1 MSITTKI
8 KSLHLLAVV
17 FMLMSTTNLMAQLT
31 GVKTIPGNYATL
43 TAAITDLNTQGVGA
57 GGVTFNVAS
66 GYTQSITAPIIIT
79 ATGTAANPIVFQK
92 SGTGAN
98 PVITRTD
105 AGSINGTVLGANLDA
120 IVIIQGSDYLSFNAI
135 NVTAS
140 TAASSTTGI
149 EYGYYLRKVS
159 GTNGCKNISITNCAI
174 TMSKGTSAVVTG
186 IMSSNNDE
194 LSLTSSATGI
204 VVTALGGRNE
214 NLAFNNNIISNV
226 HVGIYQR
233 GYGDVT
239 PFDFYDVNITANGNT
254 IQNFGGGAVSTAY
267 AVYGIYYR
275 NFAVN
280 SNIINNTAGG
290 GTGFTSTS
298 YGIFLSSSSN
308 QGDCSANSNTVTLA
322 HAAATTA
329 SSMFAIYLSG
339 SNPTGATVGSSI
351 ANSNTIS
358 FGQTG
363 TGIVYGAYI
372 SGLSPTNTM
381 NANTMTFTVNK
392 VSGTVYGFYMYYNGT
407 VSNNSFSGLT
417 YTTGGSV
424 YGYYTVAGFSTTTY
438 AYQVFNN
445 TFSNVTNAGTSLIY
459 GYYLYYGN
467 NLSSAYNNT
476 VSNISG
482 GGVLYGIYSNYSGG
496 IKIYNNT
503 VTGLT
508 ASGTGNV
515 SGIAVAYSNDGIE
528 VYRNKVANITTT
540 NAGGSAYGI
549 SDMFHYGNL
558 KIYNNVIGDIKA
570 TTATST
576 TTDVVRGISLN
587 NSLANSSVNVDYNSI
602 YLNATSTGAAFSTSG
617 IYHASSAT
625 ATSGNLIMRNNI
637 VINLSTPTGTG
648 VTAAFRRA
656 TATQL
661 NNFDVTSNNN
671 MLFAGTPSASR
682 VIYMES
688 TAVQQTLANY
698 KTLVTPRDA
707 YSMTGETFTYPTAG
721 SFFVSLTPTSADFLR
736 PVAGITTQVEGGAI
750 QIAGITN
757 DYANVTRAGNT
768 GYTGTGAAPDRGA
781 FEFNGVTTAPQIT
794 LTASNPSVAVSC
806 TPSTHAFTF
815 NIASTGSAVTSA
827 ILSYAF
833 NGTAQPN
840 ITLTNTS
847 GTIWNGTIPIATPV
861 TATVTWSVVA
871 TNAAGNTTLFNG
883 TTYADAPLLGILAV
897 ASANPATI
905 CNGQSSAISVALAN
919 TNPATNYP
927 IPVVSSPIFD
937 EDLGNVTITQGATTI
952 LNNTSVLNSLTGTIG
967 VASGTEGSFANY
979 TAFGPYTMNAGQVY
993 NFSLASLTTGFGYQN
1008 SMAIFIDYN
1017 RNGSFA
1023 DAGEMVYAPTATI
1036 AGAHIETG
1044 SFSVPLTAFNG
1055 QTRMRVVCMETL
1067 ITSYAQV
1074 IANSFYGEYEDYM
1087 LNIVSTNFG
1096 GGSVPAITAV
1106 AWTTG
1111 TTAVGTTN
1119 PQTVSPTATSTYST
1133 LVSAAGCQVTS
1144 SSTTVTVL
1152 ALPTSPVVTNSTHCG
1167 FQIPT
1172 ASVASVTNGG
1182 GTGAF
1187 NWYTDAAGT
1196 ASAQGQ
1202 NFGPLATYWTNNFAT
1217 SVLSNA
1223 TISGNAAISGGALV
1237 LHPNALSQS
1246 GGLFVNAAGTNT
1258 DKHEVSFKYTSQG
1271 GGVTNTADG
1280 MAFSFGDDVN
1290 ALAATPNAENG
1301 TGTKLKIA
1309 FDTYTNGANTQGIYL
1324 MYNCNAANQTP
1335 TTPGVLAYS
1344 AASAWV
1350 GATSDVVVS
1359 INNAGVLNM
1368 TLNGAPLFTNIQLPA
1383 AYLAANTANWA
1394 YVWRSRSGGIA
1405 SGTIID
1411 DVVIK
1416 RGSIA
1421 AGPST
1426 YPSIVSSTTTFYVNE
1441 NGTNGCLSPLV
1452 PVVVTVTAPPAI
1464 NIATSVTPTFCLG
1477 GNVTLTASSA
1487 ASPAYSFSWNTASYA
1502 GSGMSA
1508 ASTGATR
1515 PLTPTA
1521 AGTYVYTVT
1530 GVNANCNNQVTQTV
1544 VVNPN
1549 PAITTAQ
1556 ASPAP
1561 ICSGST
1567 LNLVAASVPSLPGT
1581 AAVGAGT
1588 LSNTL
1593 TSYPTP
1599 FGNYWWGAKQQ
1610 FLFTAA
1616 ELTAQGLLPGNLTSV
1631 AFDITTAITTP
1642 LTNYTISMKNT
1653 TVTQLTAAFET
1664 GMSTVY
1670 TVPVYTPG
1678 TGLGY
1683 ANNAITFQ
1691 TPFNWNGTSNIVVEI
1706 CFNNTSYV
1714 NNAAARYTVAFTGA
1728 CHWFN
1733 QDAAG
1738 VCAQTTGGTVSN
1750 NRTNMMFGGN
1760 IGTNLTSSLNW
1771 LWTGLGA
1778 TTATTTT
1785 VLTNNTT
1792 AAITQPAY
1800 QVRATNPTTGCFTN
1814 ALTNTVVVNPLPVV
1828 NAGVDQL
1835 ICSNNATMPATLA
1848 ATTTFGSGLNYIW
1861 SGPVTGV
1868 TNGTPFQIGATGTF
1882 VVTGTDVNGCVD
1894 TDDVLITYSSI
1905 PVANAGVD
1913 QAICLNQTATFNAA
1927 GLAPYTWTMT
1937 NYANSGISAPV
1948 AGSALVVA
1956 PTAAGTYTYQVNVQ
1970 NAVGCTNNDQA
1981 VLTIYALPVV
1991 NAGVDQT
1998 LCNASP
2004 ATLSGSGAITYAWV
2018 TTHPSL
2024 NVSNAT
2030 PFFPSQTASYTVT
2043 GTNINGCQNQDV
2055 VVVNVLPQPIVNAGL
2070 DQTICA
2076 GTPVILNATTTL
2088 ASPTAVVSPYTWTG
2102 GYANNSQFVP
2112 TTSQTLTVSV
2122 VGANG
2127 CTNQDQMLITVLA
2140 LPTVNAGVDQT
2151 ICSGT
2156 GATLNASGA
2165 ATYVWNNNV
2174 TQGVP
2179 FFPTASQIYTV
2190 TGIGANGCTNV
2201 DQAQVNVA
2209 TGPSVTVSAAQTVC
2223 ANDAATFSAVPQN
2236 SLGGF
2241 WTTSGN
2247 GTISPSISSAAITY
2261 LPAANDP
2268 VVVTLTYVATN
2279 ACGSTSS
2286 ATNVNVLPIPTVNAG
2301 PDQTICDGSSVVLNA
2316 TGNGN
2321 VTWLTPNVSN
2331 GLAFIPVSTTT
2342 YTATATGL
2350 NNCSNQDQVTV
2361 TVVALPDVNAG
2372 DDQTICAGSDV
2383 TLTATGATAYQWTGG
2398 IANGTAFAPGTTAT
2412 YAVTGT
2418 TANGCAG
2425 TDQVTVYVN
2434 ATPEAIASIV
2444 DDVTLTATPG
2454 VYNYQW
2460 INCATGTAV
2469 PNASFA
2475 TFNALANG
2483 TYAVIVSTPQGCSDQ
2498 SDCITIDAV
2507 SIDQITEIAM
2517 SVQPNPTSGDLSISM
2532 PTDLTAQAQVFDAQ
2546 GKLVTDLTN
2555 VSNGSTLNLS
2565 NMTTGVYMIRI
2576 TAADAVQTFRV
2587 VKQ

>member
-1 MSITTKI
+1 
-8 KSLHLLAVV
+8 
-17 FMLMSTTNLMAQLT
+17 MLCSSTNLLAQLT
-31 GVKTIPGNYATL
+31 GIKTIPGTYATL

-79 ATGTAANPIVFQK
+79 ATGTTANPIVIQK

-98 PVITRTD
+98 PIITRTD
-105 AGSINGTVLGANLDA
+105 AGTINGSTLGANYDA
-120 IVIIQGSDYLSFNAI
+120 IVVIQGSDFLTI
-135 NVTAS
+135 NGINLTATIAAS
-140 TAASSTTGI
+140 TTTGI
-149 EYGYYLRKVS
+149 EYGYYLRKVD
-159 GTNGCKNISITNCAI
+159 GTNGCKNITITNSTI
-174 TMSKGTSAVVTG
+174 TMNRGTSGVVTG
-186 IMSSNNDE
+186 IMSSNNDA
-194 LSLTSSATGI
+194 LSSTTSAVGI
-204 VVTALGGRNE
+204 TVTAVGGRNE
-214 NLAFNNNIISNV
+214 NLTFSNNTILGVHTGIYVRGFNHVSPWDFYDHNINITGNIVNRLGGLSTTTAYGVYMIYYKNVNVNNNNINNMTNGGV
-226 HVGIYQR
+226 AGTNGIY
-233 GYGDVT
+233 
-239 PFDFYDVNITANGNT
+239 
-254 IQNFGGGAVSTAY
+254 
-267 AVYGIYYR
+267 GIM
-275 NFAVN
+275 
-280 SNIINNTAGG
+280 
-290 GTGFTSTS
+290 
-298 YGIFLSSSSN
+298 LSSSSDH
-308 QGDCSANSNTVTLA
+308 GIANANNNIVNMTTTSGFRYGIYSSGSSPAGSININANTTSFGAASTGSTYGIYRFGTAVGGANMNNNTIPVFTATSGIFYGIYNTGNGTTSNNTVAGYTMGGLSA
-322 HAAATTA
+322 QYPMWISNANMTA
-329 SSMFAIYLSG
+329 FG
-339 SNPTGATVGSSI
+339 NTVSNVTY
-351 ANSNTIS
+351 
-358 FGQTG
+358 TG
-363 TGIVYGAYI
+363 TGIFYGLYI
-372 SGLSPTNTM
+372 GNG
-381 NANTMTFTVNK
+381 NAT
-392 VSGTVYGFYMYYNGT
+392 SSFY
-407 VSNNSFSGLT
+407 NNSISNVTAGGTTYGIYAAFPAGMDVYNNSVSGLT
-417 YTTGGSV
+417 SSGASNVSGFYLTGGS
-424 YGYYTVAGFSTTTY
+424 GIN
-438 AYQVFNN
+438 FNRN
-445 TFSNVTNAGTSLIY
+445 KIVNVTGTNAG
-459 GYYLYYGN
+459 
-467 NLSSAYNNT
+467 SSVFGINI
-476 VSNISG
+476 ISG
-482 GGVLYGIYSNYSGG
+482 SS
-496 IKIYNNT
+496 T
-503 VTGLT
+503 
-508 ASGTGNV
+508 
-515 SGIAVAYSNDGIE
+515 
-528 VYRNKVANITTT
+528 IT
-540 NAGGSAYGI
+540 
-549 SDMFHYGNL
+549 
-558 KIYNNVIGDIKA
+558 NNVIGDLKA
-570 TTATST
+570 PIGTST
-576 TTDVVRGISLN
+576 TTDILRGISIT
-587 NSLANSSVNVDYNSI
+587 SSFSANTSHAVTYNSI
-602 YLNATSTGAAFSTSG
+602 FLNASSTGASFSSSG
-617 IYHASSAT
+617 IFHTSNAT
-625 ATSGNLIMRNNI
+625 ATTSNLILRNNI
-637 VINLSTPTGTG
+637 IINLSGTTGTG
-648 VTAAFRRA
+648 VAAAFRRS

-661 NNFDVTSNNN
+661 NNFNAASNNN
-671 MLFAGTPSASR
+671 MLFAGTPSATR
-682 VIYMES
+682 VIYREG

-698 KTLVTPRDA
+698 QTLVAPRDA
-707 YSMTGETFTYPTAG
+707 YAMTGETFTYTTAG
-721 SFFVSLTPTSADFLR
+721 SFFTSLTPTSADFLK
-736 PVAGITTQVEGGAI
+736 PVAGINTQVEGGAI

-781 FEFNGVTTAPQIT
+781 FEFNGVTTLPQIT
-794 LTASNPSVAVSC
+794 VTAANPSVAVSC

-905 CNGQSSAISVALAN
+905 CFGDSSSISVALAN

-927 IPVVSSPIFD
+927 IPVVSSPLFD

-952 LNNTSVLNSLTGTIG
+952 LNNTSVINTLTGTIG

-993 NFSLASLTTGFGYQN
+993 NFSLASLTTGFAYGN

-1023 DAGEMVYAPTATI
+1023 DAGEMVYAPTVTI
-1036 AGAHIETG
+1036 PGAHIETG

-1106 AWTTG
+1106 AWTSG
-1111 TTAVGTTN
+1111 STAVGTTN

-1144 SSTTVTVL
+1144 SPTTVTVL

-1182 GTGAF
+1182 GTGSF
-1187 NWYTDAAGT
+1187 NWYTDAAAT
-1196 ASAQGQ
+1196 IAAQGQ
-1202 NFGPLATYWTNNFAT
+1202 NFGPLANYWTNNFAT

-1237 LHPNALSQS
+1237 LHPNVLSQS

-1258 DKHEVSFKYTSQG
+1258 DKHEISFKYTSQG

-1290 ALAATPNAENG
+1290 ALAVTPNAENG

-1324 MYNCNAANQTP
+1324 MYNCNVANQTP

-1368 TLNGAPLFTNIQLPA
+1368 TLNGAPIFTNIQLPA

-1421 AGPST
+1421 AGPTTFAS
-1426 YPSIVSSTTTFYVNE
+1426 VVSTTTTMYLTE
-1441 NGTNGCLSPLV
+1441 NGLNGCASAIV

-1464 NIATSVTPTFCLG
+1464 NIATSVAPTFCLG
-1477 GNVTLTASSA
+1477 ANTTLTASSTA
-1487 ASPAYSFSWNTASYA
+1487 APAYSFSWNTASYA

-1508 ASTGATR
+1508 AQTGAALA
-1515 PLTPTA
+1515 LTPTV

-1530 GVNANCNNQVTQTV
+1530 GVNASCNNQVIQTV

-1549 PAITTAQ
+1549 PTITAITATPVTPCHNSLVNLNVSSIFSGPQTEPTGYCTSNATSSADTEILNVSFATINNSSICGVQ
-1556 ASPAP
+1556 APGAGSLVNAYANFTTSVAAPNIIAGSTYPLSVQIGSCGGNYGKLFKVFIDLNRDGDFLDAGETVYASPAFSNAP
-1561 ICSGST
+1561 QTETANITIPVTGVVAGLTRMRVVLVETTLIGNVNPCGTYTWGETEDYLINLQAEAGPLYNYAWNTTPAINTSAGSLT
-1567 LNLVAASVPSLPGT
+1567 LNNTSLIP
-1581 AAVGAGT
+1581 
-1588 LSNTL
+1588 
-1593 TSYPTP
+1593 
-1599 FGNYWWGAKQQ
+1599 
-1610 FLFTAA
+1610 
-1616 ELTAQGLLPGNLTSV
+1616 
-1631 AFDITTAITTP
+1631 TTASYGVV
-1642 LTNYTISMKNT
+1642 LTNVATGCIS
-1653 TVTQLTAAFET
+1653 
-1664 GMSTVY
+1664 S
-1670 TVPVYTPG
+1670 
-1678 TGLGY
+1678 
-1683 ANNAITFQ
+1683 
-1691 TPFNWNGTSNIVVEI
+1691 GTSN
-1706 CFNNTSYV
+1706 T
-1714 NNAAARYTVAFTGA
+1714 
-1728 CHWFN
+1728 
-1733 QDAAG
+1733 
-1738 VCAQTTGGTVSN
+1738 
-1750 NRTNMMFGGN
+1750 
-1760 IGTNLTSSLNW
+1760 
-1771 LWTGLGA
+1771 
-1778 TTATTTT
+1778 
-1785 VLTNNTT
+1785 
-1792 AAITQPAY
+1792 ITI
-1800 QVRATNPTTGCFTN
+1800 
-1814 ALTNTVVVNPLPVV
+1814 NPLPVV
-1828 NAGVDQL
+1828 NAGIDQL
-1835 ICSNNATMPATLA
+1835 ICSNNATMPATLTA
-1848 ATTTFGSGLNYIW
+1848 SATFGTGLNYVW
-1861 SGPVTGV
+1861 SGPVSGV
-1868 TNGTPFQIGATGTF
+1868 ANGTPFQIGTTGTF
-1882 VVTGTDVNGCVD
+1882 IVTGTDVNGCVD
-1894 TDDVLITYSSI
+1894 TDDAVITYSTI
-1905 PVANAGVD
+1905 PVANAGLD
-1913 QAICLNQTATFNAA
+1913 QAKCLNQNATFNAS
-1927 GLAPYTWTMT
+1927 GLAPYTWTMA
-1937 NYANSGISAPV
+1937 NYANSGLAAPFT
-1948 AGSALVVA
+1948 GNALTVT
-1956 PTAAGTYTYQVNVQ
+1956 PTAPGTYTYQVNVQ
-1970 NAVGCTNNDQA
+1970 NAVGCTNNDVA

-1998 LCNASP
+1998 VCNASP
-2004 ATLSGSGAITYAWV
+2004 ATLVGAGAISYAWV

-2030 PFFPSQTASYTVT
+2030 PFFPSQTATYTLT
-2043 GTNINGCQNQDV
+2043 GTDLNGCQNQDIAI
-2055 VVVNVLPQPIVNAGL
+2055 VNVIPQPIVNAGL

-2076 GTPVILNATTTL
+2076 GTPVVLNATTTL
-2088 ASPTAVVSPYTWTG
+2088 ASPTAVVSPFTWTG

-2127 CTNQDQMLITVLA
+2127 CTNQDQLSITVLA

-2156 GATLNASGA
+2156 GATLNATGA
-2165 ATYVWNNNV
+2165 ASYVWNNNIQ
-2174 TQGVP
+2174 QGVP

-2201 DQAQVNVA
+2201 DQIQVTVS
-2209 TGPSVTVSAAQTVC
+2209 TGPSVTVSTAQTVC
-2223 ANDAATFSAVPQN
+2223 ANTAATFSAAPLN

-2247 GTISPSISSAAITY
+2247 GTITPNISSTAITY
-2261 LPAANDP
+2261 IPAANDP
-2268 VVVTLTYVATN
+2268 VVVTMTYVATN
-2279 ACGSTSS
+2279 ACGSSSS
-2286 ATNVNVLPIPTVNAG
+2286 ATNVNVLPVPTLNAG
-2301 PDQTICDGSSVVLNA
+2301 PDQTICNGSSVVLNA

-2321 VTWLTPNVSN
+2321 ITWLTPNVSN

-2372 DDQTICAGSDV
+2372 ADLTICAGEEV
-2383 TLTATGATAYQWTGG
+2383 TLLGSGATAYQWTGG

-2412 YAVTGT
+2412 YTVTGT
-2418 TANGCAG
+2418 TVNGCAG

-2454 VYNYQW
+2454 SFNYQW
-2460 INCATGTAV
+2460 INCATNTAV
-2469 PNASFA
+2469 PNASFV

-2507 SIDQITEIAM
+2507 SIDDIAAIAM

-2546 GKLVTDLTN
+2546 GKLVIDLTA
-2555 VSNGSTLNLS
+2555 VSNGSTLNLA
-2565 NMTTGVYMIRI
+2565 NMTTGVYLIRI

>member
-31 GVKTIPGNYATL
+31 GVKTIPGNYATISAAV
-43 TAAITDLNTQGVGA
+43 TALNTQGVGT

-66 GYTQSITAPIIIT
+66 GHTESITAPILIT

-105 AGSINGTVLGANLDA
+105 GGSINSTTLSAQADA
-120 IVIIQGSDYLSFNAI
+120 IVIIEGSDFLTI
-135 NVTAS
+135 NGINLTAS
-140 TAASSTTGI
+140 LAASTTTGI
-149 EYGYYLRKVS
+149 EYGYYLRKVD
-159 GTNGCKNISITNCAI
+159 GTNGCKNITITNSTI
-174 TMSKGTSAVVTG
+174 NMNRGTSGVVTG
-186 IMSSNNDE
+186 IMSSNNDA
-194 LSLTSSATGI
+194 LSSTFSATGI
-204 VVTALGGRNE
+204 TVTSIGGRNE
-214 NLAFNNNIISNV
+214 NLTFTNNTISNV
-226 HVGIYQR
+226 YNGIYVR
-233 GYGDVT
+233 GFNDLT
-239 PFDFYDVNITANGNT
+239 PWNFYDQNITITGNT
-254 IQNFGGGAVSTAY
+254 FNNIGGGGS
-267 AVYGIYYR
+267 
-275 NFAVN
+275 
-280 SNIINNTAGG
+280 S
-290 GTGFTSTS
+290 STS
-298 YGIFLSSSSN
+298 YGLYMIYYRDVVASNNVYNNIANGGVAGTEFRYGLMFSSSSDHGN
-308 QGDCSANSNTVTLA
+308 LTVTNNTITLTTTSGSKYAIYSSGSSPTGTLNISSNTV
-322 HAAATTA
+322 
-329 SSMFAIYLSG
+329 
-339 SNPTGATVGSSI
+339 
-351 ANSNTIS
+351 S
-358 FGQTG
+358 F
-363 TGIVYGAYI
+363 
-372 SGLSPTNTM
+372 PTNTQSGFTHAGVYRFGTAASATM
-381 NANTMTFTVNK
+381 SNNTINSFTAA
-392 VSGTVYGFYMYYNGT
+392 SGTFYGIYNTGNGT
-407 VSNNSFSGLT
+407 TSNNTIAG
-417 YTTGGSV
+417 YTMGGTSSQ
-424 YGYYTVAGFSTTTY
+424 YPMYI
-438 AYQVFNN
+438 
-445 TFSNVTNAGTSLIY
+445 TNAKMTAFG
-459 GYYLYYGN
+459 
-467 NLSSAYNNT
+467 NT
-476 VSNISG
+476 VSNVTYTGTGTFFGLYTGSG
-482 GGVLYGIYSNYSGG
+482 DATSSF
-496 IKIYNNT
+496 YNNT
-503 VTGLT
+503 ISNIT
-508 ASGTGNV
+508 ASGTTYGIYASFPTGMNVYNNSVMALTSTGASNV
-515 SGIAVAYSNDGIE
+515 SGFYLTGGTGINFN
-528 VYRNKVANITTT
+528 RNKIANLTGS
-540 NAGGSAYGI
+540 NAGSSVFGINIVSGSSTI
-549 SDMFHYGNL
+549 T
-558 KIYNNVIGDIKA
+558 NNVIGDLK
-570 TTATST
+570 TPTGTST
-576 TTDVVRGISLN
+576 SADIIRGISIT
-587 NSLANSSVNVDYNSI
+587 SSFSTNTAHTVSYNSI
-602 YLNATSTGAAFSTSG
+602 FLNATSTGASFSTSG
-617 IYHASSAT
+617 IFHTSNAT
-625 ATSGNLIMRNNI
+625 ATTSNLILRNNI
-637 VINLSTPTGTG
+637 IINLSGTTGTG
-648 VTAAFRRA
+648 IAAAFRRS

-661 NNFDVTSNNN
+661 NNFDASSNNN

-682 VIYMES
+682 VIYLEG
-688 TAVQQTLANY
+688 TPAAPLTQQTLALY

-721 SFFVSLTPTSADFLR
+721 SFFVSLTPTSADFLK

-827 ILSYAF
+827 VLSYAF

-919 TNPATNYP
+919 TNPPVNYTVP
-927 IPVVSSPIFD
+927 SVNDPLMD
-937 EDLGNVTITQGATTI
+937 EDFGGITITQGATTI
-952 LNNTSVLNSLTGTIG
+952 LSNTTPINSLVGTIG
-967 VASGTEGSFANY
+967 TATGTPGSYSNF
-979 TAFGPYTMNAGQVY
+979 TAFGPYTMNAGQAY
-993 NFSLASLTTGFGYQN
+993 NFSISSLTTAFGYNN

-1023 DAGEMVYAPTATI
+1023 DAGEMAYAPTAT
-1036 AGAHIETG
+1036 APGAFTVNG
-1044 SFSVPLTAFNG
+1044 SFAIPATALNG
-1055 QTRMRVVCMETL
+1055 QTRMRVVCLELL
-1067 ITSYAQV
+1067 ITSSAS
-1074 IANSFYGEYEDYM
+1074 ISSWGEFEDYM
-1087 LNIVSTNFG
+1087 LNIVSTNNG
-1096 GGSVPAITAV
+1096 GGAVPAITSV
-1106 AWTTG
+1106 AWTSG
-1111 TTAVGTTN
+1111 STAVGTTN

-1144 SSTTVTVL
+1144 SPTTVTVL

-1217 SVLSNA
+1217 SALSNA

-1237 LHPNALSQS
+1237 LHPNVLSQS

-1258 DKHEVSFKYTSQG
+1258 DKHEISFKYTSQG

-1324 MYNCNAANQTP
+1324 MYNCNVANQTP

-1421 AGPST
+1421 AGPTTLASV
-1426 YPSIVSSTTTFYVNE
+1426 VSSTTTFYVNE

-1487 ASPAYSFSWNTASYA
+1487 ASPAYAYTWSTASYP
-1502 GSGMSA
+1502 GSGMTA
-1508 ASTGATR
+1508 ASAGATR

-1549 PAITTAQ
+1549 PTITAITATPVTPCHNSLVNLNVSSILSGPQTEPTGYCNSNATSSADTEILNVLFATINNSSICGVQ
-1556 ASPAP
+1556 AP
-1561 ICSGST
+1561 
-1567 LNLVAASVPSLPGT
+1567 
-1581 AAVGAGT
+1581 GAGS
-1588 LSNTL
+1588 LVNA
-1593 TSYPTP
+1593 YA
-1599 FGNYWWGAKQQ
+1599 N
-1610 FLFTAA
+1610 FT
-1616 ELTAQGLLPGNLTSV
+1616 TSV
-1631 AFDITTAITTP
+1631 AAPNIIAGSTYPLSVQIGSCGGNYGKMFKVFIDLNRDGDFLDAGETVYASPTATTPAQTVTANVTIPVTGVVAGLTRMRVVLVETTSISSVNSCGTYTWGETEDYLINLQAEAGPLYNYAWNTTPAINTSAGSLTLNNTSLIPTTASYGVV
-1642 LTNYTISMKNT
+1642 LTNVATGCIS
-1653 TVTQLTAAFET
+1653 
-1664 GMSTVY
+1664 S
-1670 TVPVYTPG
+1670 
-1678 TGLGY
+1678 
-1683 ANNAITFQ
+1683 
-1691 TPFNWNGTSNIVVEI
+1691 GTSN
-1706 CFNNTSYV
+1706 T
-1714 NNAAARYTVAFTGA
+1714 
-1728 CHWFN
+1728 
-1733 QDAAG
+1733 
-1738 VCAQTTGGTVSN
+1738 
-1750 NRTNMMFGGN
+1750 
-1760 IGTNLTSSLNW
+1760 
-1771 LWTGLGA
+1771 
-1778 TTATTTT
+1778 
-1785 VLTNNTT
+1785 
-1792 AAITQPAY
+1792 ITI
-1800 QVRATNPTTGCFTN
+1800 
-1814 ALTNTVVVNPLPVV
+1814 NPLPVV

-1835 ICSNNATMPATLA
+1835 ICSNNATMPATLTGA
-1848 ATTTFGSGLNYIW
+1848 ATFGTGLNYVW
-1861 SGPVTGV
+1861 SGPVAGV
-1868 TNGTPFQIGATGTF
+1868 TNATPFQIGATGTF

-1894 TDDVLITYSSI
+1894 TDDVQITYSAI
-1905 PVANAGVD
+1905 PAANAGVD
-1913 QAICLNQTATFNAA
+1913 QAICLNQTATFN
-1927 GLAPYTWTMT
+1927 GTGVSPSWSMT
-1937 NYANSGISAPV
+1937 NYTNSGISAPV
-1948 AGSALVVA
+1948 TGSALVVT
-1956 PTAAGTYTYQVNVQ
+1956 PTAPGTYTYQLNVQ

-1998 LCNASP
+1998 VCNASP

-2156 GATLNASGA
+2156 GATLNATGA

-2209 TGPSVTVSAAQTVC
+2209 TGPSVTVSATQTVC

-2361 TVVALPDVNAG
+2361 TVVALPDVDAG
-2372 DDQTICAGSDV
+2372 TDLTICSGEEV
-2383 TLTATGATAYQWTGG
+2383 TLAATGATAYQWTGG

-2412 YAVTGT
+2412 YTVTGT

-2517 SVQPNPTSGDLSISM
+2517 SVQPNPTSGELSISM
-2532 PTDLTAQAQVFDAQ
+2532 PADLTAQAQVFDAQ
-2546 GKLVTDLTN
+2546 GKLVIDLTN
-2555 VSNGSTLNLS
+2555 VSNGSTLNLT

-2576 TAADAVQTFRV
+2576 TAADSVQTFRV

>member
-31 GVKTIPGNYATL
+31 GVKTIPGNYATISAAV
-43 TAAITDLNTQGVGA
+43 TALNTQGVGT

-66 GYTQSITAPIIIT
+66 GHTESITAPILIT
-79 ATGTAANPIVFQK
+79 ATGTTANPIVFQK

-105 AGSINGTVLGANLDA
+105 AGTITGTTLGANLDA
-120 IVIIQGSDYLSFNAI
+120 IVIIEGSDFITI
-135 NVTAS
+135 NGINLTAS
-140 TAASSTTGI
+140 AAASSTTGI
-149 EYGYYLRKVS
+149 EYGFYLRKVD
-159 GTNGCKNISITNCAI
+159 GTNGCKNITITNSTI
-174 TMSKGTSAVVTG
+174 TMNRGTSGVVTG
-186 IMSSNNDE
+186 IMSSNNDA
-194 LSLTSSATGI
+194 LSSTFSATGI
-204 VVTALGGRNE
+204 TVTSIGGRNE
-214 NLAFNNNIISNV
+214 NLTFTNNTISNV
-226 HVGIYQR
+226 YNGIYVR
-233 GYGDVT
+233 GFNDLT
-239 PFDFYDVNITANGNT
+239 PWNFYDQNITITGNT
-254 IQNFGGGAVSTAY
+254 FNNIGGGGS
-267 AVYGIYYR
+267 
-275 NFAVN
+275 
-280 SNIINNTAGG
+280 S
-290 GTGFTSTS
+290 STS
-298 YGIFLSSSSN
+298 YGLYMIYYRDVVASNNVYNNNANGGVAGTELRYGLMFSSSSDHGN
-308 QGDCSANSNTVTLA
+308 LTVTNNTITLTTTSGSKYAIYSSGSSPTGTLNISSNTV
-322 HAAATTA
+322 
-329 SSMFAIYLSG
+329 
-339 SNPTGATVGSSI
+339 
-351 ANSNTIS
+351 S
-358 FGQTG
+358 F
-363 TGIVYGAYI
+363 
-372 SGLSPTNTM
+372 PTNTQSGFTHAGVYRFGTAASATM
-381 NANTMTFTVNK
+381 SNNTINSFTAASGTFYGIYNTGNGTTSNNTIAGFTMGGTSSQYPMYITNANMTAF
-392 VSGTVYGFYMYYNGT
+392 G
-407 VSNNSFSGLT
+407 
-417 YTTGGSV
+417 
-424 YGYYTVAGFSTTTY
+424 
-438 AYQVFNN
+438 
-445 TFSNVTNAGTSLIY
+445 
-459 GYYLYYGN
+459 
-467 NLSSAYNNT
+467 NT
-476 VSNISG
+476 VSNVTYTGTGTFFGLYTGSGDATSSFYNNSISNITAG
-482 GGVLYGIYSNYSGG
+482 GTTYGIYASFPAGMNV
-496 IKIYNNT
+496 YNNSVMALT
-503 VTGLT
+503 STG
-508 ASGTGNV
+508 ASNV
-515 SGIAVAYSNDGIE
+515 SGFYLTGGTGINFN
-528 VYRNKVANITTT
+528 RNKIANLTGS
-540 NAGGSAYGI
+540 NAGSSVFGINIVSGSSTI
-549 SDMFHYGNL
+549 T
-558 KIYNNVIGDIKA
+558 NNVIGDLK
-570 TTATST
+570 TPTGTST
-576 TTDVVRGISLN
+576 SADIIRGISIT
-587 NSLANSSVNVDYNSI
+587 SSFSTNTAHTVSYNSI
-602 YLNATSTGAAFSTSG
+602 FLDATSTGASFSTSG
-617 IYHASSAT
+617 IFHTSNAT
-625 ATSGNLIMRNNI
+625 ATTSNLILRNNI
-637 VINLSTPTGTG
+637 IINLSGTTGTG
-648 VTAAFRRA
+648 IAAAFRRS

-661 NNFDVTSNNN
+661 NNFDASSNNN

-682 VIYMES
+682 VIYLEG
-688 TAVQQTLANY
+688 TPAAPLTQQTLALY

-721 SFFVSLTPTSADFLR
+721 SFFVSLTPTSADFLK

-840 ITLTNTS
+840 IALTNTS

-905 CNGQSSAISVALAN
+905 CNGQPSAISVALAN

-927 IPVVSSPIFD
+927 IPVVSSPLFD

-952 LNNTSVLNSLTGTIG
+952 LNNTSVINSLTGTIG

-993 NFSLASLTTGFGYQN
+993 NFSLASLTTGFGYSN

-1023 DAGEMVYAPTATI
+1023 DAGEMAYAPTATI
-1036 AGAHIETG
+1036 PGAHIETG

-1144 SSTTVTVL
+1144 SPTTVTVL

-1217 SVLSNA
+1217 SALSNA

-1237 LHPNALSQS
+1237 LHPNVLSQS

-1258 DKHEVSFKYTSQG
+1258 DKHEISFKYTSQG

-1324 MYNCNAANQTP
+1324 MYNCNVANQTP

-1421 AGPST
+1421 AGPTTLASV
-1426 YPSIVSSTTTFYVNE
+1426 VSSTTTFYVNE

-1477 GNVTLTASSA
+1477 GNITLTASSA
-1487 ASPAYSFSWNTASYA
+1487 ASPAYAYTWSTASYP
-1502 GSGMSA
+1502 GSGMTA
-1508 ASTGATR
+1508 ASAGATR

-1549 PAITTAQ
+1549 PTITQAQ

-1588 LSNTL
+1588 LSNTT

-1653 TVTQLTAAFET
+1653 TVTQLTVAFET

-1691 TPFNWNGTSNIVVEI
+1691 TPFNWDGTSNIVVEI

-1714 NNAAARYTVAFTGA
+1714 SNAAARYTVAFTGA
-1728 CHWFN
+1728 WHGIY

-1738 VCAQTTGGTVSN
+1738 VCAQTTGGTVSP

-1771 LWTGLGA
+1771 LWTSLGA

-1800 QVRATNPTTGCFTN
+1800 QVRATNPITGCFTN
-1814 ALTNTVVVNPLPVV
+1814 ALTSTVVVNPLPVV
-1828 NAGVDQL
+1828 NAGIDQL
-1835 ICSNNATMPATLA
+1835 ICSNNATMPATLTG
-1848 ATTTFGSGLNYIW
+1848 TTTFGSGLNYIW

-1882 VVTGTDVNGCVD
+1882 VVTSTDVNGCVD
-1894 TDDVLITYSSI
+1894 TDDVQITYSAI

-1948 AGSALVVA
+1948 AGSALVVT
-1956 PTAAGTYTYQVNVQ
+1956 PTAAGTYTYQLNVQ

-1991 NAGVDQT
+1991 NAGIDQT
-1998 LCNASP
+1998 VCNASP

-2156 GATLNASGA
+2156 GATLNATGA

-2201 DQAQVNVA
+2201 DQVQVNVA

-2372 DDQTICAGSDV
+2372 TDVTICSGEEV
-2383 TLTATGATAYQWTGG
+2383 TLAATGATAYQWTGG

-2412 YAVTGT
+2412 YTVTGT

-2517 SVQPNPTSGDLSISM
+2517 SVQPNPTSGELSISM
-2532 PTDLTAQAQVFDAQ
+2532 PADLTAQAQVFDAQ
-2546 GKLVTDLTN
+2546 GKLVIDLTN
-2555 VSNGSTLNLS
+2555 VSNGSTLNLTK
-2565 NMTTGVYMIRI
+2565 MTTGVYMIRI
-2576 TAADAVQTFRV
+2576 TAADSVQTFRV

>member
-31 GVKTIPGNYATL
+31 GVKTIPGDYATVSAAV
-43 TAAITDLNTQGVGA
+43 TALNTQGVGT

-92 SGTGAN
+92 SGTGLN

-105 AGSINGTVLGANLDA
+105 VGSINTGALAGQGDA
-120 IVIIQGSDYLSFNAI
+120 VVIIEGSDFITINGI
-135 NVTAS
+135 NVSATTVSS
-140 TAASSTTGI
+140 TTTGI
-149 EYGYYLRKVS
+149 EYGYYLRKGS
-159 GTNGCKNISITNCAI
+159 ATNGCKNVTITNCTI
-174 TMSKGTSAVVTG
+174 TMNRGTSGYVMG
-186 IMSSNNDE
+186 IMSSNNDA
-194 LSLTSSATGI
+194 LSSATLSTGLTLTS
-204 VVTALGGRNE
+204 VAGRNE
-214 NLAFNNNIISNV
+214 NLSFTNNNISNV
-226 HVGIYQR
+226 QSGIFVR
-233 GYGDVT
+233 GFAQSSA
-239 PFDFYDVNITANGNT
+239 PFDFYDNNIVVTGNT
-254 IQNFGGGAVSTAY
+254 IQNYGGGSTSVVS
-267 AVYGIYYR
+267 YGIYAFNYTD
-275 NFAVN
+275 FAANNNV
-280 SNIINNTAGG
+280 INNTAGG
-290 GTGFTSTS
+290 GTGFTGTA
-298 YGIFLSSSSN
+298 YGIFLSLSSN
-308 QGDCSANSNTVTLA
+308 QGVCTANGNTITLA
-322 HAAATTA
+322 HAAVTTN
-329 SSMFAIYLSG
+329 SQLQAIRSD
-339 SNPTGATVGSSI
+339 GSSI
-351 ANSNTIS
+351 AGSTTGSMSMNNNTIS

-363 TGIVYGAYI
+363 GGAVTGLYLGGNNP
-372 SGLSPTNTM
+372 SNTI
-381 NANTMTFTVNK
+381 NNNTQAFTVNK
-392 VSGTVYGFYMYYNGT
+392 VSGSYTGVYLYYSGT
-407 VSNNSFSGLT
+407 ISNNTIGNIT
-417 YTTGGSV
+417 YTTGGASTGGTL
-424 YGYYTVAGFSTTTY
+424 YGIQTIGAFSNSY
-438 AYQVFNN
+438 NYQIFNN
-445 TFSNVTNAGTSLIY
+445 TISNITNISTSAVTYGIYAYYGGANSNVYNNAISNITAAGSGALYGIFSNFSNGKVYSN
-459 GYYLYYGN
+459 
-467 NLSSAYNNT
+467 
-476 VSNISG
+476 NISG
-482 GGVLYGIYSNYSGG
+482 L
-496 IKIYNNT
+496 
-503 VTGLT
+503 TG
-508 ASGTGNV
+508 SGTGNV
-515 SGIAVAYSNDGIE
+515 SGLAISGSTDPE
-528 VYRNKVANITTT
+528 FYRNKITNIQNT
-540 NAGGSAYGI
+540 NAGGTAFGI
-549 SDMFHYGNL
+549 SNISNNGTCL
-558 KIYNNVIGDIKA
+558 IYNNVIGNINAPAATNA
-570 TTATST
+570 TTPIAA
-576 TTDVVRGISLN
+576 DAVRGISITN
-587 NSLANSSVNVDYNSI
+587 TNASSSIIVDYNTI
-602 YLNATSTGAAFSTSG
+602 YLSATSTGTNFSSSG
-617 IYHASSAT
+617 IFHTSSAT
-625 ATSGNLIMRNNI
+625 ATTANLVLRNNI
-637 VINLSTPTGTG
+637 IINLSGTTGTG
-648 VTAAFRRA
+648 VASVIRRS

-661 NNFDVTSNNN
+661 NNFNAASNNN

-682 VIYMES
+682 VIYMEAATTQPALS
-688 TAVQQTLANY
+688 GYQTLVA
-698 KTLVTPRDA
+698 PRDNYA
-707 YSMTGETFTYPTAG
+707 MTGETFTYSTAG
-721 SFFVSLTPTSADFLR
+721 NFFISLTPSSADYLK

-750 QIAGITN
+750 QITGITN
-757 DYANVTRAGNT
+757 DYANVVRAGNA
-768 GYTGTGAAPDRGA
+768 GYTGTGVAPDRGA
-781 FEFNGVTTAPQIT
+781 FEFNGITTAPQISI
-794 LTASNPSVAVSC
+794 ASASPSFASTSC
-806 TPSTHAFTF
+806 TAVAHTINL
-815 NIASTGSAVTSA
+815 NIASTGGTISSAVLT
-827 ILSYAF
+827 YAF
-833 NGTAQPN
+833 NGGTPVN
-840 ITLTNTS
+840 VTLVNTS
-847 GTIWNGTIPIATPV
+847 GTTWTGTIPAATPAN
-861 TATVTWSVVA
+861 ATVTWFAIA
-871 TNAAGNTTLFNG
+871 TNPAGSTIFNG
-883 TTYADAPLLGILAV
+883 TSYIDAPLTGATVTAAANPSTICSGQATSLV
-897 ASANPATI
+897 ASLITPLPTYDSPTI
-905 CNGQSSAISVALAN
+905 S
-919 TNPATNYP
+919 
-927 IPVVSSPIFD
+927 IPTFD
-937 EDLGNVTITQGATTI
+937 EDIANVTVSLGTQVL
-952 LNNTSVLNSLTGTIG
+952 LNNTTPINSLSGTIG
-967 VASGTEGSFANY
+967 TAIGTAGGFADFSALATVN
-979 TAFGPYTMNAGQVY
+979 MMAGQTY
-993 NFSLASLTTGFGYQN
+993 NFSISSQTTGTSFSN
-1008 SMAIFIDYN
+1008 SLAIFIDWN
-1017 RNGSFA
+1017 KNGLFT
-1023 DAGEMVYAPTATI
+1023 DAGEMVYTPPTTI
-1036 AGAHIETG
+1036 SGPHTRTG
-1044 SFSVPLTAFNG
+1044 TFTVPSWAFG
-1055 QTRMRVVCMETL
+1055 SMRMRVVCLETL
-1067 ITSYAQV
+1067 ISSYATT
-1074 IANSFYGEYEDYM
+1074 SSWGEREDYM
-1087 LNIVSTNFG
+1087 LNV
-1096 GGSVPAITAV
+1096 
-1106 AWTTG
+1106 TG
-1111 TTAVGTTN
+1111 TTSWTQGSTVVGTTN
-1119 PQTVSPTATSTYST
+1119 PLGLTLNSTSTYVASVGT
-1133 LVSAAGCQVTS
+1133 QGCTITS
-1144 SSTTVTVL
+1144 SPVTVTVL
-1152 ALPTSPVVTNSTHCG
+1152 ALPAAPVVTNSTHCG

-1217 SVLSNA
+1217 SALSNA

-1237 LHPNALSQS
+1237 LHPNVLSQS

-1258 DKHEVSFKYTSQG
+1258 DKHEISFKYTSQG

-1324 MYNCNAANQTP
+1324 MYNCNVANQTP

-1421 AGPST
+1421 AGPTTVASV
-1426 YPSIVSSTTTFYVNE
+1426 VSSTTTFYVNE

-1487 ASPAYSFSWNTASYA
+1487 ASPAYAYTWSTASYP
-1502 GSGMSA
+1502 GSGMTA
-1508 ASTGATR
+1508 ASAGATR

-1549 PAITTAQ
+1549 PTITQAQ

-1588 LSNTL
+1588 LSNTT

-1599 FGNYWWGAKQQ
+1599 FGNFWWGAKQQ

-1653 TVTQLTAAFET
+1653 TVTQLTVAFET

-1691 TPFNWNGTSNIVVEI
+1691 TPFNWDGTSNIVVEI

-1714 NNAAARYTVAFTGA
+1714 SNAAARYTVAFTGA
-1728 CHWFN
+1728 WHGFY

-1738 VCAQTTGGTVSN
+1738 VCAQTTGGTVSAD
-1750 NRTNMMFGGN
+1750 RTNMMFGGN

-1771 LWTGLGA
+1771 LWTSLGA

-1800 QVRATNPTTGCFTN
+1800 QVRATNPITGCFTN
-1814 ALTNTVVVNPLPVV
+1814 ALTSTVVVNPLPVV
-1828 NAGVDQL
+1828 NAGIDQL
-1835 ICSNNATMPATLA
+1835 ICSNNATMPATLTGSA
-1848 ATTTFGSGLNYIW
+1848 TFGTGLNYVW
-1861 SGPVTGV
+1861 SGPVAGV
-1868 TNGTPFQIGATGTF
+1868 TNATPFQIGATGTF

-1894 TDDVLITYSSI
+1894 TDDVIITYSAI
-1905 PVANAGVD
+1905 PAANAGVD

-1948 AGSALVVA
+1948 AGSALVVT
-1956 PTAAGTYTYQVNVQ
+1956 PTAAGTYTYQLNVQ

-1991 NAGVDQT
+1991 NAGIDQT
-1998 LCNASP
+1998 VCNASP

-2055 VVVNVLPQPIVNAGL
+2055 VVVNVLPQPFVNAGL

-2112 TTSQTLTVSV
+2112 TTNQTLTVSV

-2156 GATLNASGA
+2156 GATLNATGA

-2361 TVVALPDVNAG
+2361 TVVALPDVDAG
-2372 DDQTICAGSDV
+2372 TDLTICSGEEV
-2383 TLTATGATAYQWTGG
+2383 TLAATGATAYQWTGG

-2412 YAVTGT
+2412 YTVTGT

-2517 SVQPNPTSGDLSISM
+2517 SVQPNPTSGELSISM
-2532 PTDLTAQAQVFDAQ
+2532 PADLTAQAQVFDAQ
-2546 GKLVTDLTN
+2546 GKLVIDLTN
-2555 VSNGSTLNLS
+2555 VSNGSTLNLT

-2576 TAADAVQTFRV
+2576 TAADSVQTFRV